1 MMKVKA
7 FKWTLYLT
15 VKAMESVCVL
25 KAPKRGKEEAK
36 DKRIGSF
43 GVSETKRTG
52 FHRRRSTDSVPL
64 LEI

>member
-25 KAPKRGKEEAK
+25 KVPKGAKGEAS
-36 DKRIGSF
+36 DKRVGSF
-43 GVSETKRTG
+43 GVTETKK
-52 FHRRRSTDSVPL
+52 DKIP
-64 LEI
+64 

>member
-25 KAPKRGKEEAK
+25 KAPKRGKGEAN

-43 GVSETKRTG
+43 GVSETKG
-52 FHRRRSTDSVPL
+52 DGIS
-64 LEI
+64 

>member
-15 VKAMESVCVL
+15 VKAMESECVL
-25 KAPKRGKEEAK
+25 KAPKRGKGEAN

-43 GVSETKRTG
+43 GVSETKG
-52 FHRRRSTDSVPL
+52 DGIS
-64 LEI
+64 